1 MDDNQEEKGLTLNK
15 EGLDSFTATGTQ
27 DVLDPETGVLATGGG
42 PMTTGEGISA
52 STIGVGSNEGE
63 QEYKSGD
70 FKGSTPGEGDYEHGV
85 DGEVSAKPQ

>member
-1 MDDNQEEKGLTLNK
+1 VNQPDEKGLDLNE
-15 EGLDSFTATGTQ
+15 EGLDPFTATGTR
-27 DVLDPETGVLATGGG
+27 DVIDPETGVLATGGG

-70 FKGSTPGEGDYEHGV
+70 FKGSTPREGAYEHGV
-85 DGEVSAKPQ
+85 DGEVSAKPE